1 MKNKHYIHSYCSIQ
15 KCKISLNGNVVFSS
29 EEPEFS
35 TFSKN
40 AYQNFEMN
48 YPKFFKMDNLSK
60 LAFMGAELLLGGVID
75 NSNENNI
82 ALNFSNKTS
91 SLDTDL
97 KHQNSITD
105 KENYFPSPS
114 IFVYTL
120 PNICLGEIS
129 IKHQLKSENCF
140 FIFEEFNSEFTV
152 NYADILL
159 NTNKADQVL
168 SGWVDYLNEDYK
180 AFLYLISK
188 EESATIHN
196 KQVIETLFNS

>member
-1 MKNKHYIHSYCSIQ
+1 MKNKHYIHSYCTIE
-15 KCKISLNGNVVFSS
+15 KHKISLNGNVVFSS
-29 EEPEFS
+29 EEIDFS
-35 TFSKN
+35 TFTKN
-40 AYQNFEMN
+40 VYQNFEMN

-60 LAFMGAELLLGGVID
+60 LAFMGAELLLVGVID
-75 NSNENNI
+75 DSNENNI

-97 KHQNSITD
+97 KHQNSIDD

-129 IKHQLKSENCF
+129 IKYQLKSENCF

-188 EESATIHN
+188 EESATTHN